1 MRWGAPYFRWRRAG
15 PVRRQSAASHDR
27 PARTGATWPAYRG
40 AAVVVAGVADGEDVD
55 QAVVAGRGRERV
67 NFRHAVPSVRGEE
80 ARLRSWQ
87 RIGGYEAR
95 RAAAAV
101 RVRSQ
106 QCVPQTPGNR
116 AVS

>member
-1 MRWGAPYFRWRRAG
+1 MSGLGMRWGAPYFRWRRAG

-67 NFRHAVPSVRGEE
+67 DFRHAAPSIRGEE
-80 ARLRSWQ
+80 ACGKPALAVFQ
-87 RIGGYEAR
+87 KCFNGAFTQL
-95 RAAAAV
+95 AAH
-101 RVRSQ
+101 RW
-106 QCVPQTPGNR
+106 
-116 AVS
+116 